1 MNRRVNAWLTLL
13 LTLCI
18 ARVWLMPLPSSLWV
32 DELVTFFVVR
42 HPGDPSFAVAP
53 QVPLSIYY
61 WLPRA
66 SLAIFGDSEI
76 ALRLPS
82 ILAMAAALYFIARL
96 AAKLIHPA
104 AAWFAVFAALAFRN
118 FDYFAVDAR
127 PYGLGIAVAS
137 ASVLFLIR
145 WFDEARLRDAALF
158 VLLAALL
165 WRIHLFYWP
174 FYLLYLGYA
183 AAMCSKRP
191 KIAHSGVVG
200 QDSRGTLGV
209 RPIGNP
215 PDRLQPV
222 LPPRQVLYTLLAAAV
237 LACALAPV
245 ATSAIDIAREG
256 EAHKFNELPTLRNL
270 FYLAHGFPI
279 LVCLGAMWLLKR
291 IFKWRDN
298 QPAPA
303 AAVALIAAWWLVC
316 PLCLF
321 LYSRITGNGVLIMRY
336 CSLMLPGIALAV
348 TAIAARF
355 LPPTNWKP
363 FALCMGALA
372 LALTADW
379 THLWPA
385 HEHDNWRDAAARE
398 RTVAVSTTPVL
409 CPSPFIE
416 AHPPIWTPNYPF
428 PSFLYSHLQF
438 YPLNGRLRLFPFR
451 RSAESDTYLG
461 HLLTTEL
468 LPARKF
474 VTYGSTWSVQA
485 LDRWFSARPETASWH
500 KQSSQFDNLSVVVY
514 SAMAT
519 DRF

>member
-1 MNRRVNAWLTLL
+1 MNARILL
-13 LTLCI
+13 LALCI

-66 SLAIFGDSEI
+66 SLAIFGDSAI

-127 PYGLGIAVAS
+127 PYALGIAIGT

-158 VLLAALL
+158 VLLAAVL
-165 WRIHLFYWP
+165 WRVHLFYWP

-183 AAMCSKRP
+183 VVTFRRARS
-191 KIAHSGVVG
+191 SVG
-200 QDSRGTLGV
+200 QASACAG
-209 RPIGNP
+209 
-215 PDRLQPV
+215 LQPGS
-222 LPPRQVLYTLLAAAV
+222 LLAPRQLLYTLVAA
-237 LACALAPV
+237 LILLCALAPV
-245 ATSAIDIAREG
+245 AITAIDIAREG

-279 LVCLGAMWLLKR
+279 LICLAAMWLLKR
-291 IFKWRDN
+291 IFRWRES

-303 AAVALIAAWWLVC
+303 TTVALIAAWWLVC
-316 PLCLF
+316 PVCLF
-321 LYSRITGNGVLIMRY
+321 LYSKISGNGVLIMRY
-336 CSLMLPGIALAV
+336 CSLMLPAIALAV
-348 TAIAARF
+348 TAIVARF
-355 LPPTNWKP
+355 LPPVNWKTS
-363 FALCMGALA
+363 ALPMGLIA
-372 LALTADW
+372 LALTGNW
-379 THLWPA
+379 THIWPA
-385 HEHDNWRDAAARE
+385 HEHDNWRDASARE
-398 RTVAVSTTPVL
+398 RSVAVSTTPVL

-438 YPLNGRLRLFPFR
+438 YPLNGTLKLFPFK
-451 RSAESDTYLG
+451 RSVESDTYLD

-474 VTYGSTWSVQA
+474 VTYGSTWSVES
-485 LDRWFSARPETASWH
+485 LDHWFAARPEIASWH
-500 KQSSQFDNLSVVVY
+500 KQSTQFDNLSVVVY
-514 SAMAT
+514 SAAT
-519 DRF
+519 RRPL